1 MRSSIARRAAVFGSA
16 ALLLLGPATAV
27 ATAEPNDSGVSD
39 QAAHLP
45 VELADALSHDLALTP
60 DQFVSRSELAQ
71 KLGEFGGIARELYP
85 DSFAGV
91 WLDDLGKGVVALANG
106 SDRAAAAAAARDAGF
121 DVKDVAQSE
130 RSLRSQFDALNTW
143 LESQPPA
150 VADLVRG
157 VAVDVVGNGVALT
170 ADPAA
175 GIQLPDF
182 LGRTVL
188 HTAAPLTVPPF
199 VADIIPA
206 TGSATG
212 DAALGGDAFG
222 AASGNVGL
230 RCSFGFNG
238 TDGSGRTVNISAGH
252 CDPNRNAAGTA
263 DSSQVYPMVN
273 NQTTPRI
280 GYFAKSSFDGRDF
293 SIINIDDNAKYRF
306 ENNSVRVPFN
316 RSVNIT
322 GTADPVIGAPVCKA
336 GSTTGFS
343 CGVVTGVNRLAN
355 VLGHTLDNGF
365 TTNICV
371 LQGDSG
377 GPIVSGTLAMGITSA
392 SNVATS
398 PLCEIAQAETLFG
411 QEAPS
416 QYATPINDILAAN
429 PGLKVR
435 VN

>member
-16 ALLLLGPATAV
+16 ALLLLGPITAV
-27 ATAEPNDSGVSD
+27 ANAEPNESGVSD

-45 VELADALSHDLALTP
+45 VELAEALQHDLALTP
-60 DQFVSRSELAQ
+60 DQFVSRSELA
-71 KLGEFGGIARELYP
+71 EFAAIARVQFP
-85 DSFAGV
+85 DSLAGV
-91 WLDDLGKGVVALANG
+91 WLDDLGKGIVALADG
-106 SDRAAAAAAARDAGF
+106 RDKDAAREAAEKAGF
-121 DVKDVAQSE
+121 EVKDVAQSE
-130 RSLRSQFDALNTW
+130 QALQGQLSALNTW
-143 LESQPPA
+143 LDSQPA
-150 VADLVRG
+150 EVADLVRG
-157 VAVDVVGNGVALT
+157 IAVDVVGNGVALT

-175 GIQLPDF
+175 GIELPEF
-182 LGRTVL
+182 LKRTVV
-188 HTAAPLTVPPF
+188 HTAAPLLVPPI
-199 VADIIPA
+199 VADLIPA

-222 AASGNVGL
+222 ATSGNTGL

-252 CDPNRNAAGTA
+252 CDPNRAAAGTSN
-263 DSSQVYPMVN
+263 SSQVFPMVN
-273 NQTTPRI
+273 NQTGPRV
-280 GYFAKSSFDGRDF
+280 GYFAKSSFDGRDY

-322 GTADPVIGAPVCKA
+322 GTADPVVGAPVCKA

-343 CGVVTGVNRLAN
+343 CGVVTGVNRVAK
-355 VLGHTLDNGF
+355 VLDHTLDNGF

-377 GPIVSGTLAMGITSA
+377 GPIVSGTLAVGITSA

-411 QEAPS
+411 QEAPT

-435 VN
+435 DY